1 VGNFSLTVG
10 LPVAQDYRG
19 TGSSRLIYVNT
30 TAPERLYLRVFGN
43 SNPAYAMM
51 IETIVED
58 D

>member
-1 VGNFSLTVG
+1 
-10 LPVAQDYRG
+10 VAQDYRG